1 MSLTQFSGG
10 VSSMGIPFTSGINPF
25 GTTYFV
31 RASGGSDNNDGL
43 NADSAFATIQKAI
56 DTYAAGD
63 TVVLSP
69 GTHSV
74 DVSTAALVPLADTQF
89 RAAIPPM
96 GGKPSTIITHDAD
109 DGANL
114 VEIDV
119 DGTGWYG
126 IEFLIVTGS
135 TTAVNLIDVAQAT
148 AVNGLTF
155 EDCWFNLND
164 VDLTASVTTAMLLD
178 DASVKTTGLVVR
190 NCRFIGGDAT
200 TGTAQYIVNNAAG
213 GVPDLLIEN
222 CIFVLES
229 ADSDCVGINLGDGV
243 DASSNYGF
251 VIRNNDFI
259 GPKDY
264 GKDAV
269 GIYFAGSDLE
279 QVGVMRHNYFAYCT
293 AQTIT
298 ANLVEKACINN
309 YYGDAAAG
317 GTLVD
322 PGT

>member
-164 VDLTASVTTAMLLD
+164 VDKAGAVRAIAVD
-178 DASVKTTGLVVR
+178 DGTNATTGLVIR
-190 NCRFIGGDAT
+190 NCRFLGGSAT
-200 TGTAQYIVNNAAG
+200 TGTPHYIVTGVG
-213 GVPDLLIEN
+213 GIPGALIEN
-222 CIFVLES
+222 NIFVLED
-229 ADSDCVGINLGDGV
+229 AGGTGVGIVVADPGAANK
-243 DASSNYGF
+243 NYGA
-251 VIRNNDFI
+251 VVRNNDFI

-269 GIYFAGSDLE
+269 GITFGGQDELE
-279 QVGVMRHNYFAYCT
+279 TVFSIRNNYFSYCGT
-293 AQTIT
+293 SPVTIDKM
-298 ANLVEKACINN
+298 NKGLIEN
-309 YYGDAAAG
+309 YYGDATTG
-317 GTLVD
+317 GVLVD